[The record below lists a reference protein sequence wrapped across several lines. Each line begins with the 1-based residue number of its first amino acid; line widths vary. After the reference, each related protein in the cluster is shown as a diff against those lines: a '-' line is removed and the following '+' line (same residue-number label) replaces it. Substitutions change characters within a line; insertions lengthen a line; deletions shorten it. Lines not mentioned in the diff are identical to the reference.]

1 MNNIMKRHY
10 LVYIKFYNLI
20 FEEEVSAS
28 NKTEAY
34 DKAKKKVFKREFKLS
49 NLKRDSCDE
58 TC

>member
-1 MNNIMKRHY
+1 MKRHY

-34 DKAKKKVFKREFKLS
+34 DKAKRKVYKREFKLS
-49 NLKRDSCDE
+49 NLKRGSCEE